1 MSLRKTEEQ
10 DELLEQQERRQ
21 RALSPRSPRSLAS
34 LEAPPTLSREEKAK
48 ALVKLGSPSV
58 TRLSRPGRV
67 CATTIDE
74 AHEKLLKEEKATQRR
89 LDAARKKAHDEQL
102 RLEGMEHRSHR
113 RFTRSMA
120 KVAADT
126 EQRKQATA
134 AQLETWKKAH
144 EQVETKFADQ
154 EEEFRRTKS
163 LLEHKEI
170 AKEEHIEAD
179 RELVAEKR
187 REKFDAVTKNLEYR
201 QQVVAT

>member
-1 MSLRKTEEQ
+1 
-10 DELLEQQERRQ
+10 
-21 RALSPRSPRSLAS
+21 
-34 LEAPPTLSREEKAK
+34 
-48 ALVKLGSPSV
+48 
-58 TRLSRPGRV
+58 
-67 CATTIDE
+67 
-74 AHEKLLKEEKATQRR
+74 
-89 LDAARKKAHDEQL
+89 
-102 RLEGMEHRSHR
+102 MEHRSQR
-113 RFTRSMA
+113 RFTRSLA